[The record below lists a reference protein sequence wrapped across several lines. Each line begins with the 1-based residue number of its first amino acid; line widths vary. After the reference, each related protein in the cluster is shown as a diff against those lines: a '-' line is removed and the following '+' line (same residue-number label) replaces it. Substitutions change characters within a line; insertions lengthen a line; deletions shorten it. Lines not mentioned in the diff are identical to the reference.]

1 MTEQSPAA
9 DTVTDAT
16 PDPVADTA
24 STVDEVAKWKAL
36 ARKHEA
42 EVKALRPKAAKADEL
57 EESQKSEVEKATARA
72 AEAEARAAALERN
85 AARDRIARDKGLG
98 DFAEFL
104 TGDTEDDITAAAD
117 RLAALIPPRAPGR
130 PVETLQRGNTPPAAA
145 STSSPDDWIRQ
156 AVSARHSGR

>member
-1 MTEQSPAA
+1 MSEETPAEP
-9 DTVTDAT
+9 T
-16 PDPVADTA
+16 PE
-24 STVDEVAKWKAL
+24 VDEQPTTFDAEYVAKL
-36 ARKHEA
+36 RKEA
-42 EVKALRPKAAKADEL
+42 ASYRSQVKELRPLADKAREL

-85 AARDRIARDKGLG
+85 VARDRIARDKGLG

-130 PVETLQRGNTPPAAA
+130 PVETLQPGNTPPAAA

-156 AVSARHSGR
+156 AVSARHAGR

>member
-1 MTEQSPAA
+1 MAKLRKEAA
-9 DTVTDAT
+9 GYR
-16 PDPVADTA
+16 
-24 STVDEVAKWKAL
+24 SQ
-36 ARKHEA
+36 
-42 EVKALRPKAAKADEL
+42 VKELRPLADRAREL
-57 EESQKSEVEKATARA
+57 EESQKSEVERATQRA

-85 AARDRIARDKGLG
+85 VARDRIARDKGLG

-130 PVETLQRGNTPPAAA
+130 PVETLQPGNTPPAAA

-156 AVSARHSGR
+156 AVSARHAGR